1 MVQTY
6 SPEEAPVSEQ
16 PSRANALDGG
26 STESLPA
33 LLAQLV
39 HALLRTGFDLVPI
52 SIINRIIAGCAL
64 VALVA
69 PLLLWIS
76 WSKAGFFIIIG
87 TAATAVG
94 IIYLLIWL
102 YPEDPF

>member
-1 MVQTY
+1 MVMSY
-6 SPEEAPVSEQ
+6 LSEEALVSER
-16 PSRANALDGG
+16 PARAGALECAR
-26 STESLPA
+26 TETLPV
-33 LLAQLV
+33 LLSQLV

-52 SIINRIIAGCAL
+52 TAINRIIAGCAL

-102 YPEDPF
+102 YPDDPF